1 MGGSACFSLHMQ
13 QIAES
18 AKRYCA
24 GLMLLVS
31 VSVSVS
37 KPRQHTVGVFMNVLA
52 SVTLPLGWAERRP
65 REW

>member
-1 MGGSACFSLHMQ
+1 MGGSACFSLHVQ

-24 GLMLLVS
+24 GLVLV
-31 VSVSVS
+31 VSES
-37 KPRQHTVGVFMNVLA
+37 KPRQHTVGVFMNELA
-52 SVTLPLGWAERRP
+52 SVTLPLGWAERRA